1 MSKRRKMPEGAMAV
15 FVRCANPRCRE
26 ETVLVLPGDMPFR
39 GGTFQDPGWSVL
51 NEPKEGDVV
60 FSCPACFEKEMAD
73 QEKSDHPLIR
83 GEG

>member
-1 MSKRRKMPEGAMAV
+1 MGKRRKIPDNAMVV
-15 FVRCANPRCRE
+15 FVRCSGCRAQ
-26 ETVLVLPGDMPFR
+26 TVLMLPGEMPFS

-51 NEPKEGDVV
+51 NEPKDGDVV
-60 FSCPACFEKEMAD
+60 FSCPACFEKELAE